1 MILEND
7 GIYAILNGD
16 HTFREWR
23 YLVAETEIDP
33 SLVLPQRA
41 LPKPEYDA
49 KKQRLEEIIS
59 VEETEV
65 IQGWEIIDLSP
76 EEIEARKR
84 PDTKGF
90 SLEMLGNPEL
100 LAIYIKGR
108 DGSPE
113 TQKWFNEVRLG
124 LAATYIPQA
133 FQSVFNA
140 LAASVPLTKEEIET
154 LNTALYKYDLEL
166 ITWEGV

>member
-1 MILEND
+1 MLLEND
-7 GIYAILNGD
+7 GIYAILND
-16 HTFREWR
+16 DRTFKEWR
-23 YLVAETEIDP
+23 YLVAGTQIDP
-33 SLVLPQRA
+33 TLVLPQRA
-41 LPKPEYDA
+41 LSKPDYDA

-65 IQGWEIIDLSP
+65 IQGWEIVDLSP

-133 FQSVFNA
+133 FQSVFND
-140 LAASVPLTKEEIET
+140 LAKSVPLTKEEIEI

-166 ITWEGV
+166 ITWEGA